1 MKHSRQT
8 PAAAQRLGRLAALGV
23 AIGLGAVASA
33 PRPARAAEVVE
44 LGSGQKFTTP
54 LVIGGVNYS
63 LLGVGLRSRQGGKEP
78 KMNLYAMA
86 LYVDHAG
93 AKIPFPALYG
103 KAPTRAMMM
112 AESRAQN
119 FVLWGRFGK
128 LGVLRF
134 LQPFDKADLVAEL
147 RTGLADLL
155 TDKAPEEMRRDV
167 EKFLA
172 LFSKDWKPGEELRIQ
187 TDETGRIDVQI
198 DGVKRPGPHNPKL
211 ARHIWEIW
219 LGSHGLSKE
228 MRQTLVDKID
238 TLKK

>member
-1 MKHSRQT
+1 MKHSRQM
-8 PAAAQRLGRLAALGV
+8 PAAARRLGIVAALGFSL
-23 AIGLGAVASA
+23 GLGAAASA
-33 PRPARAAEVVE
+33 PRPAQAAEVTE
-44 LGSGQKFTTP
+44 PGSGQKFTTP
-54 LVIGGVNYS
+54 LVVGGVNYL

-78 KMNLYAMA
+78 KVNLYAMA

-93 AKIPFPALYG
+93 AKIPFPALHG

-128 LGVLRF
+128 LAVLRF
-134 LQPFDKADLVAEL
+134 LQPFDKSDLIAEL

-155 TDKAPEEMRRDV
+155 TGKGPEEMSKDV

-172 LFSKDWKPGEELRIQ
+172 LFNKDWKAGEELRIQ
-187 TDETGRIDVQI
+187 TDDTGRIDVQI
-198 DGVKRPGPHNPKL
+198 DGIKRPGPHNPKL